1 MLQRNTT
8 LRWRLMV
15 SISALILVCIAVSG
29 LVISH
34 LYSRTLSQQ
43 DQTYT
48 LQLLEQTQRNLD
60 TYVRSTQDQMQLLA
74 DDPAIRAYLELDGD
88 ASETTRLAAENAS
101 RAVLEDYAA
110 HMPQAFGILLTG
122 ENGRYLS
129 NEFYRVTKDP
139 LNQESWYLAAT
150 RADSPQFLLSRPIRR
165 NLRSW
170 KNYSVN
176 DAVMLTV
183 PVRADSGVLLGAVSV
198 DLRLDELEE
207 SLAAL
212 RTGRS
217 GSIFVLDQAG
227 EVVYMPTDAL
237 VYRVRPEW
245 FQQESAPFL
254 AHVGAQDMT
263 FLFSTSGYTGWK
275 AIGMFPNGAGP
286 ELLETMKRII
296 ALVFALTLTFGLV
309 MALILTNTIT
319 KPISYLRRLMQQA
332 EQGDLAV
339 HYRPCNS
346 MDVDRLGASFNT
358 MIDRI
363 RTLMDTLVEEQKR
376 KRKAEMDAL
385 QAQINPHFLY
395 NTLDTIHWM
404 AKDYHATDIE
414 KMISALT
421 KLFRV
426 SLSGGSEFIPLAQ
439 EISHVQ
445 NYLYIQK
452 VRYEDKLN
460 YRFDVDENLLGLTV
474 LKLIIQPLAENAL
487 YHGIKP
493 KDGGGSILIR
503 VYRSENTLCVDVSD
517 DGVGLAPER
526 EQQLNESLENREKG
540 NGFGIFNVNERLV
553 MYFEAEYGVR
563 LRQNPG
569 GGVVS
574 ELRHPLL
581 EKAPE

>member
-1 MLQRNTT
+1 
-8 LRWRLMV
+8 MV
-15 SISALILVCIAVSG
+15 SVSALILVCIAASG

-48 LQLLEQTQRNLD
+48 LQLLDQTQRNLD
-60 TYVRSTQDQMQLLA
+60 TYVRSTQAQMQLLA
-74 DDPAIRAYLELDGD
+74 DDPAIRAFLAVGGDTDDG
-88 ASETTRLAAENAS
+88 ERLTAES
-101 RAVLEDYAA
+101 RAREVLEAYAA
-110 HMPQAFGILLTG
+110 RMTQVYGILLTG

-139 LNQESWYLAAT
+139 LNLESWYLAAT
-150 RADSPQFLLSRPIRR
+150 RPENPRFLLSRPIQR

-176 DAVMLTV
+176 DAVMLTI
-183 PVRADSGVLLGAVSV
+183 PVRENGTGALLGAVSV
-198 DLRLDELEE
+198 DLRLGELEE

-217 GSIFVLDQAG
+217 GSIFVLDQTG
-227 EVVYMPTDAL
+227 EVVYMPKDSL
-237 VYRVRPEW
+237 VFRVRPDW
-245 FQQESAPFL
+245 FREERAPFT
-254 AHVGAQDMT
+254 ARVGGQAMT
-263 FLFSTSGYTGWK
+263 FLFSTSAYTGWK
-275 AIGMFPNGAGP
+275 AIGMFPSGAGP
-286 ELLETMKRII
+286 ELLETMKRVI
-296 ALVFALTLTFGLV
+296 ALVFALTLAFGLV

-346 MDVDRLGASFNT
+346 MDVDKLGASFNA
-358 MIDRI
+358 MIDQI
-363 RTLMDTLVEEQKR
+363 RTLMGTLVEEQKR

-414 KMISALT
+414 KMVSALT
-421 KLFRV
+421 KLFRL
-426 SLSGGSEFIPLAQ
+426 SLSGGSEFITLGQ

-460 YRFDVDENLLGLTV
+460 YRFEVDESLLGLTV

-493 KDGGGSILIR
+493 KDGGGNILVR
-503 VYRSENTLCVDVSD
+503 VRRGDGALCVDVLD
-517 DGVGLAPER
+517 DGVGLTPER
-526 EQQLNESLENREKG
+526 CAQLNESLENRERG
-540 NGFGIFNVNERLV
+540 NGFGVFNVNERLV
-553 MYFEAEYGVR
+553 MHFGPDYGVR
-563 LRQNPG
+563 LRENPG
-569 GGVVS
+569 GGAVS

-581 EKAPE
+581 ERAPE